1 MTQNN
6 KTGTRPA
13 IKPGINPQGQGMTTS
28 AGLRP
33 VIDRPL
39 KPGRELIDYTPELRA
54 GLRKT
59 LESALSELHLKA
71 SEKQKDQLIES
82 LAFLSEWNAVI
93 NLTAIREPE
102 AMLVQ
107 HIIDSLAVLHFIPKE
122 ATTLLDV
129 GSGGGFPALPIAVMR
144 PDLEVVAID
153 AVRKKTDYVNK
164 AAEALG
170 IGNLSAVHGRVE
182 EHPVTYDV
190 VISRAYASLR
200 DFVLTA
206 QGCVSPEEDALV
218 LAMKGKSPDDEIAG
232 LAGSGWVVDRKRALT
247 VPFLEAERCLVWLER
262 VWRAMRA
269 GRMTNDE

>member
-1 MTQNN
+1 MTDNK
-6 KTGTRPA
+6 KTGTRPQVT
-13 IKPGINPQGQGMTTS
+13 PGINPQGQGMTTS

-54 GLRKT
+54 ELRAT
-59 LESALSELHLKA
+59 LDSALSELHLKA
-71 SEKQKDQLIES
+71 NDKQKSQLIDS

-93 NLTAIREPE
+93 NLTAIREPQ

-144 PDLEVVAID
+144 PDLEVVSID

-170 IGNLSAVHGRVE
+170 IGNLSAVHSRVE

-218 LAMKGKSPDDEIAG
+218 LAMKGKSPDDEIG
-232 LAGSGWVVDRKRALT
+232 ELAGTGWVVDRKRALT

-262 VWRAMRA
+262 A
-269 GRMTNDE
+269 

>member
-1 MTQNN
+1 MNQNN
-6 KTGTRPA
+6 KTGARP
-13 IKPGINPQGQGMTTS
+13 KVQPGINPQGQGMTTS

-54 GLRKT
+54 SLRKT
-59 LESALSELHLKA
+59 LEAALAELHLKA
-71 SEKQKDQLIES
+71 SDKQKDQLIDS

-107 HIIDSLAVLHFIPKE
+107 HIIDSLSVLHFIPKE

-144 PDLEVVAID
+144 PDLEVVSID

-170 IGNLSAVHGRVE
+170 IGNLSAVHSRVE

-190 VISRAYASLR
+190 VISRAYASLK

-206 QGCVSPEEDALV
+206 QGCVSPEDDALV
-218 LAMKGKSPDDEIAG
+218 LAMKGKSPDDEIAE
-232 LAGSGWVVDRKRALT
+232 LEGSGWVVDRKRALT

-262 VWRAMRA
+262 A
-269 GRMTNDE
+269 